1 VCGLTKEVEMESP
14 EVTLVEVWVG
24 EKESGVETETWRVT
38 ETVHLRVPVNAEP
51 ELVAALVEAIC
62 AC

>member
-1 VCGLTKEVEMESP
+1 MESP